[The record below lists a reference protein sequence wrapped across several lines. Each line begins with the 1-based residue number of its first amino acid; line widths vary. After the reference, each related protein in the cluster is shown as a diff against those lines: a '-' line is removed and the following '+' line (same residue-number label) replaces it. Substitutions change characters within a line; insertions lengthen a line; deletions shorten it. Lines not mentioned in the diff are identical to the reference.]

1 MGFPRTLRWGSPL
14 VLGVMVTAV
23 CIRGV
28 HTAVPS
34 YLPPDLSS
42 PDALVV
48 STALPKPPPLSHAI
62 VTTAE
67 RISTTPKAPAP
78 VPAPKSVSS
87 CTATGKPPVAI
98 RIPSIGVSSRDVI
111 PVGLLAD
118 QTIQTP
124 PLSKVGEL
132 GWYQCSPVP
141 GATGPSVVVA
151 HDEQQRHH
159 GLFWNLGQVRVGD
172 EVDLDRSDGQTA
184 TFRVTQRLE
193 FPKTQWDQYKDQ
205 IFGDTSTPQLRVITC
220 SGLLSQ
226 EVVLADLVSLHPS
239 ASTTGGH

>member
-1 MGFPRTLRWGSPL
+1 MGFPRALRWGSPL

-42 PDALVV
+42 SDALIV
-48 STALPKPPPLSHAI
+48 STALPKPPPPSRVV
-62 VTTAE
+62 VTTAKTV
-67 RISTTPKAPAP
+67 TTTATKPPAP
-78 VPAPKSVSS
+78 TRVSS

-98 RIPSIGVSSRDVI
+98 RIPSIAVSSRDVI

-141 GATGPSVVVA
+141 GTMGPSVVLA
-151 HDEQQRHH
+151 HDEQQGHH
-159 GLFWNLGQVRVGD
+159 GLFWSLGQVKVGD
-172 EVDLDRSDGQTA
+172 AVELDLSNGKTA
-184 TFRVTQRLE
+184 TFRVTQNLT
-193 FPKTQWDQYKDQ
+193 FPKPQWDQYKSQ

-220 SGLLSQ
+220 SGLSSQ
-226 EVVLADLVSLHPS
+226 EVVLADLVSLR
-239 ASTTGGH
+239 TTVGSPGGH